1 MDQYIVG
8 MIKKSVKRLKN
19 VQVNVY
25 QLFHFFN
32 NSQTESV
39 IYRQCSILLSKMSSD
54 SFSNFYK

>member
-8 MIKKSVKRLKN
+8 MIKKYVKRLKN

-25 QLFHFFN
+25 QLFYFFN